1 MFGKVHQLTIG
12 GLATTETP
20 PAPRDLAGEGLELW
34 NAVATE
40 YGICDAGGLQL
51 LAAAARA
58 VQRSQEARQAIERD
72 GLLVSDRFGVLRAH
86 AAVAIERDS
95 RAAMLQAL
103 KQLHLDLEPLR
114 DGPGRPPAR

>member
-1 MFGKVHQLTIG
+1 MLGNVHQLSIG

-20 PAPRDLAGEGLELW
+20 PAPADLAGEGLELW
-34 NAVATE
+34 NGVASE

-58 VQRSQEARQAIERD
+58 AQRAQEARQAIERD

-86 AAVAIERDS
+86 AAVRIEQDARS
-95 RAAMLQAL
+95 QMLQAL
-103 KQLHLDLEPLR
+103 KQLHLDVEPLR
-114 DGPGRPPAR
+114 DGPGRPPGR